1 MAVVIPAIAVAT
13 GGAKQLAG
21 DCVAGVATLVA
32 VIPAAALA
40 QITEFAATKSK
51 YRHWRPPRK
60 SSQQI
65 ILGFA
70 AVFAAGLG
78 NGGSLVGVTSGLN
91 LVTYDARPW
100 QTVGVGRRRC
110 CRQSQ
115 HG

>member
-1 MAVVIPAIAVAT
+1 MAVAT

-21 DCVAGVATLVA
+21 DFVTRVATLVA

-40 QITEFAATKSK
+40 QITEFAATKPK
-51 YRHWRPPRK
+51 YRHWRPSRK

-91 LVTYDARPW
+91 LVTYDTRPW
-100 QTVGVGRRRC
+100 QTVGMRRQGRC
-110 CRQSQ
+110 CQSE

>member
-1 MAVVIPAIAVAT
+1 MAVAT

-60 SSQQI
+60 SSQ
-65 ILGFA
+65 
-70 AVFAAGLG
+70 
-78 NGGSLVGVTSGLN
+78 
-91 LVTYDARPW
+91 
-100 QTVGVGRRRC
+100 
-110 CRQSQ
+110 
-115 HG
+115 

>member
-1 MAVVIPAIAVAT
+1 MAVAT

-21 DCVAGVATLVA
+21 DFVTRVATLVA

-40 QITEFAATKSK
+40 QITEFAATKTK

-60 SSQQI
+60 GSQQI

-91 LVTYDARPW
+91 LVTHDTRPW
-100 QTVGVGRRRC
+100 QTVGECRSRC
-110 CRQSQ
+110 GRQSQ
-115 HG
+115 HI